1 MKKIISLLSA
11 FVFVFCMLQVTAY
24 ADETVYR
31 QINLSA
37 EQFSYDSASSVI
49 QKALNEARDNA
60 TDYLPYQINI
70 PAGAYYLDT
79 TLFVYSNTKL
89 HLDDG
94 ATLLQTAPKGQNIIK
109 AGFKEVNS
117 GYGGYRNITVD
128 GGTFN
133 MNFNGSCAMR
143 FGHCTNVNITNVNV
157 CNVKNAHHIEAAGVD
172 SMNVTNCMFT
182 STVRSEGTTNSC
194 EAIQLDILHDS
205 THFPGYENFDDTP
218 NKNITISGCTFTDLY
233 SGIGTRSGV
242 SGSYFDNINI
252 VNNKFNNIKEK
263 AISCFNY
270 KNSNI
275 SSNTFIDVNYG
286 ISFEY
291 LPNNISSGNKRM
303 YKPNSGISNA
313 LDPNCSTTISNNT
326 LNITEKNGSSSCAIY
341 VYGAILDS
349 ATAKKR
355 GVTGGDYRI
364 QNITISN
371 NEINCLSSESRGI
384 FVTGVNKSNITG
396 NYLYDSA
403 FASNGI
409 NAVNVCSSE
418 KNNISANVID
428 GTFNNGISLYDNGF
442 AYSKNTDIS
451 SNVIKSVLSY
461 GIRIATNSFAT
472 IRNDN
477 NIQKSGKSPICIN
490 SKNYNQNIGT
500 VTVRSTEFSQKGKP
514 VVRLLSVNGNSGYK
528 VYRSTNNG
536 SLAQIATVP
545 ASSLNFEDKSARV
558 NAKNYYRIF
567 AYKTVEQS
575 VIVGNDYVDAS
586 F

>member
-1 MKKIISLLSA
+1 M
-11 FVFVFCMLQVTAY
+11 AY
-24 ADETVYR
+24 ASENEYR
-31 QINLSA
+31 QINLTA
-37 EQFSYDSASSVI
+37 KQFENGSASSVI
-49 QKALNEARDNA
+49 QGALNEARDNA
-60 TDYLPYQINI
+60 TDSLPYQINI
-70 PAGAYYLDT
+70 PAGAYYLDRA
-79 TLFVYSNTKL
+79 LFIYSNTKL

-94 ATLLQTAPKGQNIIK
+94 TTLLQTAPKGQNIIK
-109 AGFKEVNS
+109 AGFNEVNS

-128 GGTFN
+128 GGTYN

-143 FGHCTNVNITNVNV
+143 FGHCTNVNIINVNV
-157 CNVKNAHHIEAAGVD
+157 CNVKDAHHIEAAGVD
-172 SMNVTNCMFT
+172 TMSVTNCMFT
-182 STVRSEGTTNSC
+182 STVRSEDTTNSC

-205 THFPGYENFDDTP
+205 THFPGYDNFDDTP

-275 SSNTFIDVNYG
+275 SSNIFIDVNYG

-291 LPNNISSGNKRM
+291 LPNNISSGSKRM
-303 YKPNSGISNA
+303 YNPNSGVSNA
-313 LDPNCSTTISNNT
+313 LDPDCGTVISDNT
-326 LNITEKNGSSSCAIY
+326 LNINEKNGSSSCAIY
-341 VYGAILDS
+341 VYGATLDS
-349 ATAKKR
+349 ATAKKY
-355 GVTGGDYRI
+355 GVKSGDYRI
-364 QNITISN
+364 QNILISN
-371 NEINCLSSESRGI
+371 NTVNCRSSYARGI
-384 FVTGVNKSNITG
+384 FVTGVNKSDITG

-403 FASNGI
+403 LASDGI
-409 NAVNVCSSE
+409 NAINVCSSE
-418 KNNISANVID
+418 NNNISSNVIE
-428 GTFNNGISLYDNGF
+428 GTFNNGISLYDSGF

-451 SNVIKSVLSY
+451 SNVIKSVKSY
-461 GIRIATNSFAT
+461 GIRIATNSSAT

-477 NIQKSGKSPICIN
+477 IIQKSGVSPICI
-490 SKNYNQNIGT
+490 SSQNYSQNIGS
-500 VTVRSTEFSQKGKP
+500 VTVRSTEFSKKGKP
-514 VVRLLSVNGNSGYK
+514 VIRLSGVNGNAGYK
-528 VYRSTNNG
+528 VYRSTNDG
-536 SLAQIATVP
+536 SLTQIATAP
-545 ASSLNFEDKSARV
+545 ASSLNFEDKSARI